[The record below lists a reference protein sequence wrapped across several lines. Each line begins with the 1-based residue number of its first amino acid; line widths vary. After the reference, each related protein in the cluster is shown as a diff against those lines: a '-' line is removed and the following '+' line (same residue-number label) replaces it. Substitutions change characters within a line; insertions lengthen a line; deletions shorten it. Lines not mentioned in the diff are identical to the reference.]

1 MIWECLTDLDVSI
14 PQTEIHAEFGGAK
27 LPRAPR
33 IELETCEGS
42 GKRAKRGSRARV
54 PENNA

>member
-33 IELETCEGS
+33 IELETV
-42 GKRAKRGSRARV
+42 RV
-54 PENNA
+54 PGSERSEGPRK